1 MDLKY
6 FYSRDLLNAACG
18 MSSYPTIIDIRSEVD
33 FSISH
38 VGASANLDLSSTTK
52 SEEAVSEKIFG
63 NSRTKSP
70 SGLAIIVS
78 DEKGFEYF
86 PLINKAYSSKP
97 IFPNL
102 YFLKNTYD
110 QFKQVYSHACS
121 DDQLLKSKVQLS
133 TVPCEIIPGLFLGQM
148 CNTKNAAVIFKALG
162 ITHILNCTLKGEV
175 LYDVPSGV
183 EMKQILI
190 DDERAEEYPL
200 EEGLAFLKRAV
211 DQGAA
216 SASAPSSAPSSAS
229 SASAPSSSW
238 SLSSCSSVRGKSRC
252 FVHCSMGISRSATIV
267 IAYLMWRYGL
277 SARDALLVTRTQRRP
292 VLPNPGFTHQ
302 LLAFEQRLRTD
313 ARIPMSASG
322 SGSGSASV
330 GEAKFDLKQFTNLP
344 PATEVDKIIELGI
357 KWKQEKK

>member
-18 MSSYPTIIDIRSEVD
+18 MSSFPTIIDIRSEAD

-38 VGASANLDLSSTTK
+38 VGASSNLDLSSTIK

-63 NSRTKSP
+63 NPRTKSP
-70 SGLAIIVS
+70 STSSLAIIVS

-148 CNTKNAAVIFKALG
+148 CNTSNAAVIFKALG

-211 DQGAA
+211 DQGAS
-216 SASAPSSAPSSAS
+216 SASTPSSAS
-229 SASAPSSSW
+229 SVSASSSSW
-238 SLSSCSSVRGKSRC
+238 SLSSCSSVRGKNRC

-292 VLPNPGFTHQ
+292 D
-302 LLAFEQRLRTD
+302 RK
-313 ARIPMSASG
+313 
-322 SGSGSASV
+322 SV
-330 GEAKFDLKQFTNLP
+330 
-344 PATEVDKIIELGI
+344 V
-357 KWKQEKK
+357 